1 MADLSEVIGMQ
12 TGTNFALL
20 KQNLF
25 RWITNF
31 SRGCFPFFQFPYIR
45 SWQTNIVSKLMG
57 ACTNGCKDREA
68 WTSGPN

>member
-45 SWQTNIVSKLMG
+45 SWQSNIVSKLMG
-57 ACTNGCKDREA
+57 ACTNGCNDREA